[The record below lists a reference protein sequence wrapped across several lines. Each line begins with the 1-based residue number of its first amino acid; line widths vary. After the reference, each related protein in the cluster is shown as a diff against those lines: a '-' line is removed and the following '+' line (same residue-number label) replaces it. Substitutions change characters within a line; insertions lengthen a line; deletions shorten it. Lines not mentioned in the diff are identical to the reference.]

1 MSALP
6 PAIAIGLE
14 IADSATRL
22 AAETGGRRWHRRLTV
37 PPSLAEALAALQALV
52 ADVVRD
58 ASAQRASAVCVAVW
72 GRVAAQR
79 GVVAHLGATAA
90 WDGYPLAATLSATLD
105 VPVAVASATATAA
118 LAEATQWDPTGHAR
132 ILYVHNGRSI
142 TSALVVNGTVL
153 ASAGGFDGQLGHL
166 RVRDDGPRCSCGLR
180 GHLEPL
186 ASAQAIVRTMIG
198 RAADSD
204 ASTAAMHRITGGRAE
219 AMTAGQ
225 VVTLA
230 AEGDAVA
237 AAVVAEAQD
246 ALAVALASA
255 VALLAPEIVIIGGPL
270 GEAGDAFLGRLRD
283 QLNTLAAPFAP
294 VPPLHWGALEPFAM
308 LRGAALLAEATA
320 RAVAQEGSA

>member
-90 WDGYPLAATLSATLD
+90 
-105 VPVAVASATATAA
+105 AA
-118 LAEATQWDPTGHAR
+118 LAEAAQRDPTGRAR

-142 TSALVVNGTVL
+142 TSALVVNGT
-153 ASAGGFDGQLGHL
+153 
-166 RVRDDGPRCSCGLR
+166 
-180 GHLEPL
+180 
-186 ASAQAIVRTMIG
+186 M
-198 RAADSD
+198 
-204 ASTAAMHRITGGRAE
+204 
-219 AMTAGQ
+219 
-225 VVTLA
+225 
-230 AEGDAVA
+230 
-237 AAVVAEAQD
+237 
-246 ALAVALASA
+246 LASA

-270 GEAGDAFLGRLRD
+270 VEAGDAFLGRLRD

-294 VPPLHWGALEPFAM
+294 VPPLHWGTLEPFAA

-320 RAVAQEGSA
+320 RTVAQEDSA